1 MKVMKQ
7 KLFIL
12 FALLITTMTAS
23 ADVIPTYDL
32 KKANGAEAHGSITF
46 KVGDNTVTSAKEGD
60 VVTVIVNQNS
70 GWIINEVSGQ
80 WYAAQA
86 NARAATRG
94 VGILN
99 AVTLT
104 PVTGQTNQWTFTM
117 ERANVEINCTYKAV
131 ANTAWIQLGTTEY
144 TYDGTAKQPSVTVKF
159 NTETTIDAS
168 EYTVAYVNNVNVP
181 ADAEPANAPKV
192 TITFKSTSQ
201 NYTGEAYAYFTINPA
216 KLTELTLT
224 TPELTYAYKELT
236 VEAASVKAGNL
247 TVPADGYD
255 LTGNKAK
262 DAGNYT
268 ATATGKGNY
277 TGTATAAWVIKEN
290 DPKAD
295 VDAKETTDDAENDGK
310 NVDDVK
316 MEMDV
321 AENAATEAHTET
333 REIVNPETGQ
343 TETVEVTVIPVVLKS
358 ISIPAT
364 ATAQEITVT
373 VPTEIVDGN
382 VVYQVTEIKAD
393 AFKKK
398 EGENTVVTKV
408 ILPETDEPLKIEE
421 DALKPDGNLLDV
433 VTPLSML
440 DDYSLDTNLK
450 DNFEANKISA
460 YVTAVNK
467 YWSFSSGVDCVL
479 PAGVTAYIATWDAE
493 VKTPRISPLEEE
505 QLKLKDG
512 RRGIKAN
519 NGVLIAG
526 EKDNTYEIVASPG
539 NQQSGTK
546 PAVEDADSYEGNCL
560 VPTIEAKNYEAGK
573 YLILKNNT
581 FHTIKSNA
589 SKVKA
594 CKAVFSLEKAGAK

>member
-1 MKVMKQ
+1 MKQ

-12 FALLITTMTAS
+12 FALIIATMTAS
-23 ADVIPTYDL
+23 AKDVPTYSL
-32 KKANGAEAHGSITF
+32 TKANGAEAHGSITF

-80 WYAAQA
+80 WYAAV
-86 NARAATRG
+86 AATRG
-94 VGILN
+94 VHMLN

-201 NYTGEAYAYFTINPA
+201 NYTGEAYAYFTISPA
-216 KLTELTLT
+216 ELTKVTLKNSEFIYT
-224 TPELTYAYKELT
+224 FSDITAE
-236 VEAASVKAGNL
+236 VASVKAGEL
-247 TVPADGYD
+247 DVPEGGYTVSGNVAKE
-255 LTGNKAK
+255 TG
-262 DAGNYT
+262 T
-268 ATATGKGNY
+268 HTVTVTGKGNF
-277 TGTATAAWVIKEN
+277 TGTATATFTIKE
-290 DPKAD
+290 PEPTVD
-295 VDAKETTDDAENDGK
+295 VE
-310 NVDDVK
+310 
-316 MEMDV
+316 
-321 AENAATEAHTET
+321 ATEAGDEEKAVEDVTMVMEVPEDAAERVTTET
-333 REIVNPETGQ
+333 REVINPETGAK
-343 TETVEVTVIPVVLKS
+343 EEIEVTVIPIVLGS

-364 ATAQEITVT
+364 AETEEITVT
-373 VPTEIVDGN
+373 VPNEIVEGN
-382 VVYQVTEIKAD
+382 VVYKVTEIKAD

-398 EGENTVVTKV
+398 EGDNAVVTKV

-421 DALKPDGNLLDV
+421 DALKPDNKLLDV
-433 VTPLSML
+433 VTPLQLL
-440 DDYSLDTNLK
+440 DDYSLDNKLK

-460 YVTAVNK
+460 YVTPVNK

-493 VKTPRISPLEEE
+493 FKTPRISPLEEE

-539 NQQSGTK
+539 NQESGTK
-546 PAVEDADSYEGNCL
+546 PATEDADSYKGNCL

-573 YLILKNNT
+573 YLILKDNT
-581 FHTIKSNA
+581 FHTIKNNA

-594 CKAVFSLEKAGAK
+594 CKAVFSMEKAKK

>member
-1 MKVMKQ
+1 MVMV
-7 KLFIL
+7 
-12 FALLITTMTAS
+12 AMTAS
-23 ADVIPTYDL
+23 AKIGFEL
-32 KKANGAEAHGSITF
+32 KAVTSELGKIAFTNEKGTEITTAEEGQT
-46 KVGDNTVTSAKEGD
+46 VYVTVTPDEGY
-60 VVTVIVNQNS
+60 VVNQ
-70 GWIINEVSGQ
+70 VTGQ
-80 WYAAQA
+80 WYAAV
-86 NARAATRG
+86 AATRG

-104 PVTGQTNQWTFTM
+104 PVTGKTNEWTFKM
-117 ERANVEINCTYKAV
+117 ERANVEISATYKKLIQAS
-131 ANTAWIQLGTTEY
+131 WITIASA
-144 TYDGTAKQPSVTVKF
+144 TYDGTAKEPAVTVKDG
-159 NTETTIDAS
+159 TTTIPAS
-168 EYTVAYVNNVNVP
+168 AYSVSYADNVN
-181 ADAEPANAPKV
+181 ASANAKV
-192 TITFKSTSQ
+192 TVTIASTNA
-201 NYTGEAYAYFTINPA
+201 NYAGTAEKTFTINPA

-224 TPELTYAYKELT
+224 TSELTYAYKELT

-262 DAGNYT
+262 DADNYT

-316 MEMDV
+316 MEMAV

-333 REIVNPETGQ
+333 RETVNPETGQ
-343 TETVEVTVIPVVLKS
+343 TETVEVTVIPVVLES
-358 ISIPAT
+358 ISIPVT

-433 VTPLSML
+433 VTPLQLL
-440 DDYSLDTNLK
+440 DDYSLDNNLK

-460 YVTAVNK
+460 YVTPVNK

-493 VKTPRISPLEEE
+493 FKTPRIVPLEEE

-539 NQQSGTK
+539 NQESGTK
-546 PAVEDADSYEGNCL
+546 PATEDADSYEGNCL

-573 YLILKNNT
+573 YLILKNNM

-594 CKAVFSLEKAGAK
+594 CKAVFSLEKAKNIKD